1 MIDEKKKVNI
11 KSETLGRV
19 GINLPDLKLK
29 RTWEKKGVIRQIPFE
44 DLQQAYYEPG
54 VEYMFREG
62 MLSIDDMEVK
72 KALGLEPDDAEE
84 PVNVIILTDE
94 QRKRF
99 LTAMPMH
106 EFRQE
111 VAKLS
116 YEQKNS
122 LVDYAIAHEI
132 ANLDKCEFLKE
143 ITGIDIYKAIQ
154 LNRADKEE

>member
-11 KSETLGRV
+11 KNETLGRI

-84 PVNVIILTDE
+84 PVNVIILTDD

-116 YEQKNS
+116 YEQKSS
-122 LVDYAIAHEI
+122 LVDYAIANEI
-132 ANLDKCEFLKE
+132 ANLDKSEFLKE

-154 LNRADKEE
+154 LNRADKED